1 VIRIRQILCPVDFS
15 EFSRHAVDH
24 AATVARWY
32 EARLIVLHV
41 FLNAAPLAL
50 PPLALEEEDRARIM
64 ADMRGL
70 TGHLP
75 ADVKVDVCI
84 QEAPAIHREILRQAA
99 AADLLVIGSHGRSGF
114 ERLLLGS
121 VTEKVIR
128 QVPCPTL
135 VVPPRAPDVSADLPV
150 HFRSIL
156 CPMDFS
162 DGALRALEYA
172 ITLAEEADARLTL
185 LHVIELPPELREH
198 PVSGDVDVDTVRAAA
213 EAERLRRLRGLIP
226 SEARVYCRAETAVR
240 EGAAY
245 REILKEAAERNA
257 DLIVMGVQGRG
268 AIDLLVFGSNTARVV
283 RRAICPVLIVHQA

>member
-1 VIRIRQILCPVDFS
+1 MIRIRQILCPVDFS

-32 EARLIVLHV
+32 EARLVVLHV

-70 TGHLP
+70 TCHLP

-84 QEAPAIHREILRQAA
+84 QEAPAIHREILRQ
-99 AADLLVIGSHGRSGF
+99 
-114 ERLLLGS
+114 
-121 VTEKVIR
+121 
-128 QVPCPTL
+128 
-135 VVPPRAPDVSADLPV
+135 
-150 HFRSIL
+150 
-156 CPMDFS
+156 
-162 DGALRALEYA
+162 
-172 ITLAEEADARLTL
+172 
-185 LHVIELPPELREH
+185 
-198 PVSGDVDVDTVRAAA
+198 
-213 EAERLRRLRGLIP
+213 
-226 SEARVYCRAETAVR
+226 
-240 EGAAY
+240 AAY

>member
-1 VIRIRQILCPVDFS
+1 MIRIRQILCPVDFS

-24 AATVARWY
+24 AATIARWY
-32 EARLIVLHV
+32 EARLAVLHV
-41 FLNAAPLAL
+41 FLKAAPLDL
-50 PPLALEEEDRARIM
+50 PPLVLEEEDRARIM
-64 ADMRGL
+64 ADMRRL
-70 TGHLP
+70 TCHLP

-84 QEAPAIHREILRQAA
+84 QEASEIHREILRHAA
-99 AADLLVIGSHGRSGF
+99 NADLLVMGSHGRSGF

-135 VVPPRAPDVSADLPV
+135 VVPPRAPDVSADTPV
-150 HFRSIL
+150 QFRSIL

-172 ITLAEEADARLTL
+172 ITLAEEADARLTV

-198 PVSGDVDVDTVRAAA
+198 PLSGDFDVDKVRAAA
-213 EAERLRRLRGLIP
+213 EAERLRRLRDLIP
-226 SEARVYCRAETAVR
+226 SEARIYCRAETAVR

-283 RRAICPVLIVHQA
+283 RRATCPVLIVH